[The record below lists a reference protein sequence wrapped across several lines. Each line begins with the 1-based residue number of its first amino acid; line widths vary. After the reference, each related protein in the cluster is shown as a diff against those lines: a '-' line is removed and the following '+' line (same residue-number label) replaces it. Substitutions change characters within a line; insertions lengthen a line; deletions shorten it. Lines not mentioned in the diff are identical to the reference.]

1 MDGDFTLGRTGRPD
15 RAAVDPAGPVGP
27 VGPPEP
33 SLYTGAVVHKRLQPF
48 VHTLDYSVF
57 SLLLDIDCLAQTSRQ
72 SGILKYNKPGVVSFY
87 DKDHGPRD
95 GTPIRPWLDRT
106 LTAQGVD
113 GPIGPVRLL
122 CFPRL
127 WGYVFNPLS
136 IYYCY
141 RPGGQLAAVLYEVCN
156 TFGEWHGYLL
166 KADTPDG
173 GDPIRQ
179 TTEKV
184 FHVSP
189 FMPVDGR
196 YAFTLKPPSE
206 RLSLTIRYQDAD
218 GVDRMIARHMG
229 KRADLSRATVLRALL
244 RHPLMTWKVTA
255 GIHWEALK
263 LWLKG
268 AVYHPKPAPPEHE
281 ITR

>member
-1 MDGDFTLGRTGRPD
+1 MDGDFLAGRIRTPD
-15 RAAVDPAGPVGP
+15 RAEASTS
-27 VGPPEP
+27 GPPPP
-33 SLYTGAVVHKRLQPF
+33 SIYFGAVVHKRLQPF
-48 VHTLDYSVF
+48 VHRLDYSVF
-57 SLLLDIDCLAQTSRQ
+57 SLLLDIDRLEETAARSHL
-72 SGILKYNKPGVVSFY
+72 LKYNRPGAVSFY

-95 GTPIRPWLDRT
+95 GTPIRPWLDRV
-106 LTAQGVD
+106 LAAHGVA
-113 GPIGPVRLL
+113 GPIGAVRLF

-141 RPGGQLAAVLYEVCN
+141 NPDGRLSTVLYEVCN

-166 KADTPDG
+166 KADAPDT
-173 GDPIRQ
+173 DAPIRQ
-179 TTEKV
+179 SVEKI

-189 FMPVDGR
+189 FMPVDGQ
-196 YAFTLKPPSE
+196 YAFTLKPPGE
-206 RLSLTIRYQDAD
+206 RFSLTIRYQDS
-218 GVDRMIARHMG
+218 GGQDRMIARHTG
-229 KRADLSRATVLRALL
+229 KRADLTRATLVKALL
-244 RHPLMTWKVTA
+244 KHPLMTWKVTA

-263 LWLKG
+263 LWFKG

>member
-1 MDGDFTLGRTGRPD
+1 MDGDFILGRTRGPD
-15 RAAVDPAGPVGP
+15 HPDLAEA
-27 VGPPEP
+27 GPPEP
-33 SLYTGAVVHKRLQPF
+33 SLYTGAVVHKRLRPF

-57 SLLLDIDCLAQTSRQ
+57 SLLLDIDRLEETARQ
-72 SGILKYNKPGVVSFY
+72 SRLLTYNRPGVVSFY

-95 GTPIRPWLDRT
+95 GSPIRPWLDRI
-106 LTAQGVD
+106 LAAHGIEE
-113 GPIGPVRLL
+113 PIGPVRLL

-141 RPGGQLAAVLYEVCN
+141 RPDGRLAVVLYEVCN

-166 KADTPDG
+166 KADTPHAD
-173 GDPIRQ
+173 DPIRQ

-189 FMPVDGR
+189 FMPVDGQ
-196 YAFTLKPPSE
+196 YAFTLKPPGE
-206 RLSLTIRYQDAD
+206 RLSLTIRYQDGD
-218 GVDRMIARHMG
+218 GRDRMIARHMG
-229 KRADLSRATVLRALL
+229 KRSDLTRAALIQALL
-244 RHPLMTWKVTA
+244 KHPLMTWKVTA